1 MFKVTRVN
9 KTKNNVFDN
18 IDIGG
23 CFKSVSNNIFR
34 KINEREAICLTNI
47 LTVPVVAFFRQEL
60 AEPVD
65 VELIVT
71 GSFTQEEV
79 EVEDN

>member
-1 MFKVTRVN
+1 MFKVTRIN

-18 IDIGG
+18 INVGD

-47 LTVPVVAFFRQEL
+47 LTVPIVNFFRNEL

-65 VELIVT
+65 VEIIVT
-71 GSFTQEEV
+71 GSFTSEE
-79 EVEDN
+79 EEEIS